1 MSQPKQTASL
11 LLSFHQDM
19 EALLQV
25 TPSLVVVFETDGAIL
40 LANQQAARIMDIAGD
55 QLVGK
60 NIFRIFQF
68 SDGLFDA
75 QVLQVTRSR
84 DIASFDGIYRG
95 RVLSCI
101 LYPILDARQK
111 VMRVALLAQD
121 NTDRRRAEDQVRMLT
136 QELERKVLQRTGE
149 LQRANQE
156 LWQEKRRA
164 ELLAD
169 FSKVLVEHAYEY
181 TELIQHISDE
191 ISRQI
196 GDACL
201 IVFFS
206 DDGTQLQVA
215 SLSHRFPVVLEE
227 LRTAFSQKKYPIQ
240 QVGLAGFILQRE
252 KYIGEHLTYAQVCEL
267 IPPDLWPI
275 VDKNGFKGLMGIP
288 LLVRDRVFGAIF
300 IARHRRDSQP
310 YSSADLAFIQSI
322 AGPLALTIENAR
334 LFDETEK
341 NRQKLSGL
349 SQRLVKMQ
357 EDQFQRLGQE
367 LHDHIGQDLTAI
379 HINLSQIENMLPDD
393 LPEAI
398 RPHLVDANRLV
409 AESVTHMRNIM
420 SDFLPPMLERYGLTA
435 ALLWYTDK
443 FTTQNHIPVTVND
456 ASLKDVRLPHP
467 VELGLFRIAQEA
479 LNNVAKHAQA
489 SKVEIMLKDEGNDIL
504 MTVSDD
510 GVGFDPR
517 TVPTEQDQHW
527 GLSIMRERASVIGA
541 SFTIKSLPGQGT
553 KVILRVSKDHIPA

>member
-25 TPSLVVVFETDGAIL
+25 TPSLVVVFESDGAIL
-40 LANQQAARIMDIAGD
+40 LANQQAARIMDSSGD

-101 LYPILDARQK
+101 LYPILDVRQK
-111 VMRVALLAQD
+111 VIRVALLAQD
-121 NTDRRRAEDQVRMLT
+121 NTDRRRAEDQVRILT

-149 LQRANQE
+149 LRRANQE

-169 FSKVLVEHAYEY
+169 FSNVLVEHAYEY

-215 SLSHRFPVVLEE
+215 SLSHRSQVALVE
-227 LRTAFSQKKYPIQ
+227 LRTALTQKQYPIQ
-240 QVGLAGFILQRE
+240 QVGLAGFMLQRE
-252 KYIGEHLTYAQVCEL
+252 KYIGEHLTYAQVCDL
-267 IPPDLWPI
+267 ISPDMWPI
-275 VDKNGFKGLMGIP
+275 VDKNGFKGLIGIP
-288 LLVRDRVFGAIF
+288 LLVRDHVFGAIF
-300 IARHRRDSQP
+300 IARHRRNSLP

-341 NRQKLSGL
+341 NRQKLRGL

-367 LHDHIGQDLTAI
+367 LHDHIGQDF
-379 HINLSQIENMLPDD
+379 
-393 LPEAI
+393 
-398 RPHLVDANRLV
+398 NRH
-409 AESVTHMRNIM
+409 SH
-420 SDFLPPMLERYGLTA
+420 
-435 ALLWYTDK
+435 
-443 FTTQNHIPVTVND
+443 
-456 ASLKDVRLPHP
+456 
-467 VELGLFRIAQEA
+467 
-479 LNNVAKHAQA
+479 
-489 SKVEIMLKDEGNDIL
+489 
-504 MTVSDD
+504 
-510 GVGFDPR
+510 
-517 TVPTEQDQHW
+517 
-527 GLSIMRERASVIGA
+527 
-541 SFTIKSLPGQGT
+541 
-553 KVILRVSKDHIPA
+553 